1 MKTYNLRNSLLAMSF
16 GALALMGC
24 TEGDKFD
31 YGKTVVYI
39 TGTETT
45 PVTKF
50 VVEDTPSAYAV
61 TASATSKV
69 DKEVKV
75 KFAID
80 NSLVE
85 AYNKEHK
92 TSYYVI
98 PDGAVTLEGND
109 VVIPSGKAFSTPATV
124 KVVSTENFAEG
135 RVYVVPV
142 TMTQVDGLEVLQ
154 PSKTI
159 FLQISRVIQFTSL
172 NVSNTNLYSNF
183 IFSEDKKKE
192 LSNFTYEIKFHSQ
205 QWHSIARLCSFTSA
219 DEKRSSMLRFGE
231 AGMDVNA
238 MQWVSPSG
246 SIVSNTRFS
255 TDRWYMVSL
264 TYDGNKLTMYV
275 DGVKDTEGA
284 GDGKPV
290 DFQRF
295 ELGMSWTS
303 YRGSQYFRGRIAEV
317 RVWNRALSPAEL
329 QMGLCGVDAQSEGLL
344 AYWKMNEGQGSV
356 FKDATGHGYDMDWTK
371 TAREISEGAGLT
383 YNLNYSSAIAWDSD
397 DKNKCNQ

>member
-16 GALALMGC
+16 GALALVGC

-61 TASATSKV
+61 TASASSKV

-98 PDGAVTLEGND
+98 PDGAVTLEDAD
-109 VVIPSGKAFSTPATV
+109 VVIQPGKAFSTAATV
-124 KVVSTENFAEG
+124 KVISTEDFAEG

-142 TMTQVDGLEVLQ
+142 TMTQVDGLEVLR

-159 FLQISRVIQFTSL
+159 FLQISRVIHFTSL
-172 NVSNTNLYSNF
+172 NISNTNLYSNF
-183 IFSEDKKKE
+183 IFPDDKKKE

-264 TYDGNKLTMYV
+264 TYDGSKLTMYV
-275 DGVKDTEGA
+275 DGVKDTEAA

-317 RVWNRALSPAEL
+317 RVWDRALSPAEL
-329 QMGLCGVDAQSEGLL
+329 QMGLCGVDAQSDGLL

-371 TAREISEGAGLT
+371 TAREINEGAGLS